1 MSVPDKTMSQSS
13 PLADSVDIS
22 IQGMTCASC
31 VLRVE
36 KALKAVPGVSSATVN
51 LATERAHINW
61 AQVFA
66 GPEDAPLKDAQQK
79 DSHLT
84 DTHLKGAKLKEAQ
97 LKGMQLKEAQ
107 LKLLAAIRK
116 AGYEASVLEQHAAPS
131 SAEADARDL
140 ETRSLLRALWLAL
153 ALTLPVFLVE
163 MGGHLI
169 PGVHHFVHETIGM
182 QRSWIAQSILTTLVL
197 VGPGRVF
204 FTKGLPALWHLAPE
218 MNSLV
223 ALGAGSA
230 WAYSMVATYLPQ
242 VLPDGSRFVYFEAAA
257 VIVSLILLGRMLE
270 ARAKGRTGAAI
281 KHLIG
286 LQPRQARVLIDGQ
299 PTDMDIDAVKPGD
312 LILVRPGEKIATDG
326 VITEGQPYVDE
337 AMITGEPIP
346 VTKRIGDRVTG
357 GTLNTTNSFTFKTT
371 HTGGDTVLARIIRMV
386 EAAQGTKLPIQAL
399 VDRVTAWFVP
409 IIILCSLLTF
419 VVWYWLGPAPSLS
432 HALINAVAVMIIACP
447 CAMGL
452 ATPTSIMVGT
462 GRAAELGVLFRQGDA
477 LQRLRDVQVVAFD
490 KTGTLTLGKPAL
502 TDFVVL
508 EPAYDRA
515 LLLSWAAAMQA
526 HSEHPIAHAI
536 VQAALADHLPS
547 IPAQGF
553 TAISGAGVR
562 ATVSGH
568 AISSGAQAFMQ
579 TEGIDI
585 SAAAH
590 YSEQW
595 GQQGKTP
602 ICLAVDGKLAAL
614 MAVADPLKPSA
625 RGAIE
630 ALQQLGLRTVMI
642 TGDNKYTA
650 RAVAQQLGIDDVY
663 AEVLPEGKVAVLLAL
678 QRSNEPSNTSTE
690 TSNSRKADVSEVTLR
705 VPATAALESKPSHS
719 GATQSSTVLAFVGDG
734 INDAPALATADVGI
748 AIGTGT
754 DVAIESASIVLM
766 SDDLLG
772 VATAIGLSRATLTNI
787 RQNLFW
793 AFAYNAALVPVAAG
807 ALYPSFGILLSP
819 MFAAGAMAFSSVF
832 VVANALRLKRYAT
845 TVGTAL

>member
-1 MSVPDKTMSQSS
+1 MLPTNKNQDA
-13 PLADSVDIS
+13 LDIS

-36 KALKAVPGVSSATVN
+36 KALKAVPGVSAATVN
-51 LATERAHINW
+51 LATERAHIDW
-61 AQVFA
+61 ATELSDPKDVS
-66 GPEDAPLKDAQQK
+66 LKV
-79 DSHLT
+79 
-84 DTHLKGAKLKEAQ
+84 
-97 LKGMQLKEAQ
+97 
-107 LKLLAAIRK
+107 LAAVHK

-131 SAEADARDL
+131 SAQADARAL
-140 ETRSLLRALWLAL
+140 ETSALLRALWVSL
-153 ALTLPVFLVE
+153 ALTLPIFLVE

-169 PGVHHFVHETIGM
+169 PSVHHFVHETIGM

-242 VLPDGSRFVYFEAAA
+242 ALPDGTRFVYFEAAA
-257 VIVSLILLGRMLE
+257 VIVTLILLGRTLE

-286 LQPRQARVLIDGQ
+286 LQPRQARVLINGQ
-299 PTDMDIDAVKPGD
+299 PTDIDIKTVKPGD

-326 VITEGQPYVDE
+326 VITEGQPYIDE
-337 AMITGEPIP
+337 AMISGEPIP

-357 GTLNTTNSFTFKTT
+357 GTLNTTNSFTFKAT

-409 IIILCSLLTF
+409 AIILCSLLTF
-419 VVWYWLGPAPSLS
+419 VIWYWLGPAPSLS

-490 KTGTLTLGKPAL
+490 KTGTLTMGKPVL

-508 EPAYDRA
+508 EPTYDRA
-515 LLLSWAAAMQA
+515 LLLSWTAAMQT

-536 VQAALADHLPS
+536 VQAARADNLP
-547 IPAQGF
+547 IAAAHNF
-553 TAISGAGVR
+553 KAISGAGVR
-562 ATVSGH
+562 ATVNGH
-568 AISSGAQAFMQ
+568 AVSSGTQAFMQ
-579 TEGIDI
+579 TEGVDT
-585 SAAAH
+585 SAAVH

-614 MAVADPLKPSA
+614 MAVADPVKPSA
-625 RGAIE
+625 HGAI
-630 ALQQLGLRTVMI
+630 ATLKQLGLRTVMI
-642 TGDNKYTA
+642 TGDNQFTA
-650 RAVAQQLGIDDVY
+650 LAVAQQLGIDEVH
-663 AEVLPEGKVAVLLAL
+663 AQVLPEGKVAVLQAL
-678 QRSNEPSNTSTE
+678 QRSSALGGRTE
-690 TSNSRKADVSEVTLR
+690 TSHSPTADTLE
-705 VPATAALESKPSHS
+705 A
-719 GATQSSTVLAFVGDG
+719 QSNNTGPTYAKVVLAFVGDG

-754 DVAIESASIVLM
+754 DVAIESASVVLM
-766 SDDLLG
+766 SDDLAG

-807 ALYPSFGILLSP
+807 VLYPSFGILLSP

-832 VVANALRLKRYAT
+832 VVANALRLKRYKT
-845 TVGTAL
+845 TVGSAS

>member
-1 MSVPDKTMSQSS
+1 M
-13 PLADSVDIS
+13 LATNKNSDALDIS

-36 KALKAVPGVSSATVN
+36 KALKAVPGVSAATVN

-61 AQVFA
+61 DTALSDPTDVS
-66 GPEDAPLKDAQQK
+66 LKV
-79 DSHLT
+79 
-84 DTHLKGAKLKEAQ
+84 
-97 LKGMQLKEAQ
+97 
-107 LKLLAAIRK
+107 LAAVHK

-131 SAEADARDL
+131 SAEADARAL
-140 ETRSLLRALWLAL
+140 ETNTLLRALWVSL
-153 ALTLPVFLVE
+153 ALTLPIFLVE

-182 QRSWIAQSILTTLVL
+182 QRNWIAQSILTTLVL
-197 VGPGRVF
+197 IGPGRVF

-230 WAYSMVATYLPQ
+230 WAYSMMATYWPQ
-242 VLPDGSRFVYFEAAA
+242 ALPDGTRFVYFEAAA
-257 VIVSLILLGRMLE
+257 VIVTLILLGRTLE

-286 LQPRQARVLIDGQ
+286 LQPRQARVLLNGQ
-299 PTDMDIDAVKPGD
+299 PTDIDIDRVKPGD

-326 VITEGQPYVDE
+326 VITEGQPYIDE

-357 GTLNTTNSFTFKTT
+357 GTLNTTNSFTFKAT

-409 IIILCSLLTF
+409 VIILCSLLTF
-419 VVWYWLGPAPSLS
+419 VLWYWLGPTPSLS

-477 LQRLRDVQVVAFD
+477 LQRLRDVQIVAFD

-508 EPAYDRA
+508 EPTYDRA

-536 VQAALADHLPS
+536 VQAARADNLPIVS
-547 IPAQGF
+547 AQHF
-553 TAISGAGVR
+553 NAISGAGVR
-562 ATVSGH
+562 ATVNGH
-568 AISSGAQAFMQ
+568 TVSSGAQAFMQ
-579 TEGIDI
+579 TEGVDT
-585 SAAAH
+585 SGAAH

-630 ALQQLGLRTVMI
+630 ALKQLGLRTVMI
-642 TGDNKYTA
+642 TGDNQYTA
-650 RAVAQQLGIDDVY
+650 RAVAKQLGIDEVH
-663 AEVLPEGKVAVLLAL
+663 AEVLPEGKVAVLRAL
-678 QRSNEPSNTSTE
+678 QRSSELGTSTE
-690 TSNSRKADVSEVTLR
+690 TLSSRRA
-705 VPATAALESKPSHS
+705 
-719 GATQSSTVLAFVGDG
+719 VLAFVGDG

-754 DVAIESASIVLM
+754 DVAIESASVVLM
-766 SDDLLG
+766 SDDLAG

-832 VVANALRLKRYAT
+832 VVANALRLKRYRT
-845 TVGTAL
+845 TQGANGSSAS

>member
-1 MSVPDKTMSQSS
+1 MLPTSNDQEA
-13 PLADSVDIS
+13 LDIS

-36 KALKAVPGVSSATVN
+36 KALKAVPGVSAATVN
-51 LATERAHINW
+51 LATERAHIDW
-61 AQVFA
+61 ATELSDPKDVS
-66 GPEDAPLKDAQQK
+66 LKI
-79 DSHLT
+79 
-84 DTHLKGAKLKEAQ
+84 
-97 LKGMQLKEAQ
+97 
-107 LKLLAAIRK
+107 LAAVHK

-131 SAEADARDL
+131 SAQADARAL
-140 ETRSLLRALWLAL
+140 ETSALLRALWVSL
-153 ALTLPVFLVE
+153 ALTLPIFLVE

-197 VGPGRVF
+197 IGPGRVF

-230 WAYSMVATYLPQ
+230 WAYSMVATYLPLA
-242 VLPDGSRFVYFEAAA
+242 LPDGTRFVYFEAAA
-257 VIVSLILLGRMLE
+257 VIVTLILLGRTLE

-286 LQPRQARVLIDGQ
+286 LQPRQARVLINDQ
-299 PTDMDIDAVKPGD
+299 PTDIDIDTVKPGD

-326 VITEGQPYVDE
+326 VITEGQPYIDE
-337 AMITGEPIP
+337 AMISGEPIP

-357 GTLNTTNSFTFKTT
+357 GTLNTTNSFTFKAT

-409 IIILCSLLTF
+409 AIILCSLVTF
-419 VVWYWLGPAPSLS
+419 VLWYWLGPAPSLS

-477 LQRLRDVQVVAFD
+477 LQRLREVQVVAFD
-490 KTGTLTLGKPAL
+490 KTGTLTLGKPVL

-508 EPAYDRA
+508 EPTYDRA
-515 LLLSWAAAMQA
+515 LLLSWAAAMQS

-536 VQAALADHLPS
+536 VQAARADNLP
-547 IPAQGF
+547 IAAAHNF
-553 TAISGAGVR
+553 KAISGAGVR
-562 ATVSGH
+562 ATVNGH
-568 AISSGAQAFMQ
+568 AVSSGAQAFMQ
-579 TEGIDI
+579 TEGVDT
-585 SAAAH
+585 SAAVH

-614 MAVADPLKPSA
+614 MAVADPVKPSA
-625 RGAIE
+625 HGAI
-630 ALQQLGLRTVMI
+630 ATLKQLGLRTVMI
-642 TGDNKYTA
+642 TGDNQYTA
-650 RAVAQQLGIDDVY
+650 LAVAQQLGIDEVH
-663 AEVLPEGKVAVLLAL
+663 AQVLPEGKVAVLQAL
-678 QRSNEPSNTSTE
+678 QRSSALGGSTE
-690 TSNSRKADVSEVTLR
+690 TSHSPTADTLE
-705 VPATAALESKPSHS
+705 A
-719 GATQSSTVLAFVGDG
+719 QSNNMGPTYAKVVLAFVGDG

-754 DVAIESASIVLM
+754 DVAIESASVVLM
-766 SDDLLG
+766 SDDLAG

-832 VVANALRLKRYAT
+832 VVANALRLKRYKT
-845 TVGTAL
+845 TVGSAS

>member
-1 MSVPDKTMSQSS
+1 MTVAMPPHTNQNAEALD
-13 PLADSVDIS
+13 LS

-36 KALKAVPGVSSATVN
+36 KALKSVPGVSSATVN
-51 LATERAHINW
+51 LATERAHIDWSPVASRGADAKLTDSNLKN
-61 AQVFA
+61 AQ
-66 GPEDAPLKDAQQK
+66 LKDAYSTNTQQ
-79 DSHLT
+79 DS
-84 DTHLKGAKLKEAQ
+84 AP
-97 LKGMQLKEAQ
+97 
-107 LKLLAAIRK
+107 LKLLAAVRK

-140 ETRSLLRALWLAL
+140 ETRSLMQALWLAF

-182 QRSWIAQSILTTLVL
+182 QRSWVAQSILTTLVL
-197 VGPGRVF
+197 IGPGRVF
-204 FTKGLPALWHLAPE
+204 FTKGLPALWRLAPE

-242 VLPDGSRFVYFEAAA
+242 VLPAGTRFVYFEAAA
-257 VIVSLILLGRMLE
+257 VIVTLILLGRTLE

-299 PTDMDIDAVKPGD
+299 PTDMDIDAVRPGD

-326 VITEGQPYVDE
+326 VITEGQPYIDE

-346 VTKRIGDRVTG
+346 VTKRVGDRVTG

-409 IIILCSLLTF
+409 IIILCSLSTF
-419 VVWYWLGPAPSLS
+419 VVWFWLGPAPSLT

-536 VQAALADHLPS
+536 VQAALADHLPTLS
-547 IPAQGF
+547 AQGF

-568 AISSGAQAFMQ
+568 AVSSGAQAFMQ

-630 ALQQLGLRTVMI
+630 ALKQLGLRTVMI
-642 TGDNKYTA
+642 TGDNKHTA
-650 RAVAQQLGIDDVY
+650 HAVAQQLGIDEVH
-663 AEVLPEGKVAVLLAL
+663 AEVLPEGKVAVLQALRRASASTGVSTFDLAGAVEPK
-678 QRSNEPSNTSTE
+678 SADTAATPSN
-690 TSNSRKADVSEVTLR
+690 A
-705 VPATAALESKPSHS
+705 
-719 GATQSSTVLAFVGDG
+719 VLAFVGDG

-754 DVAIESASIVLM
+754 DVAIESASVVLM

-807 ALYPSFGILLSP
+807 ALYPNFGILLSP

-832 VVANALRLKRYAT
+832 VVANALRLKGYKT
-845 TVGTAL
+845 TVGSAS

>member
-1 MSVPDKTMSQSS
+1 MLPTNKNQDA
-13 PLADSVDIS
+13 LDIS

-36 KALKAVPGVSSATVN
+36 KALKAVSGVSAATVN
-51 LATERAHINW
+51 LATERAHIDW
-61 AQVFA
+61 ATELSDPKDVS
-66 GPEDAPLKDAQQK
+66 LKV
-79 DSHLT
+79 
-84 DTHLKGAKLKEAQ
+84 
-97 LKGMQLKEAQ
+97 
-107 LKLLAAIRK
+107 LAAVHK

-131 SAEADARDL
+131 SAEADARAL
-140 ETRSLLRALWLAL
+140 ETNALLRALWVSL
-153 ALTLPVFLVE
+153 ALTLPIFLVE

-169 PGVHHFVHETIGM
+169 PSVHHFVHETIGM

-242 VLPDGSRFVYFEAAA
+242 ALPDGTRFVYFEAAA
-257 VIVSLILLGRMLE
+257 VIVTLILLGRTLE

-286 LQPRQARVLIDGQ
+286 LQPRQARVLINGQ
-299 PTDMDIDAVKPGD
+299 PTDIDIKTVKPGD

-326 VITEGQPYVDE
+326 VITEGQPYIDE
-337 AMITGEPIP
+337 AMISGEPIP
-346 VTKRIGDRVTG
+346 VTKHIGDRVTG
-357 GTLNTTNSFTFKTT
+357 GTLNTTNSFTFKAT

-409 IIILCSLLTF
+409 AIILCSLLTF
-419 VVWYWLGPAPSLS
+419 VIWYWLGPAPSLS

-490 KTGTLTLGKPAL
+490 KTGTLTMGKPVL

-508 EPAYDRA
+508 EPTYDRA
-515 LLLSWAAAMQA
+515 LLLSWAAAMQT

-536 VQAALADHLPS
+536 VQAARADNLP
-547 IPAQGF
+547 IAAAHNF
-553 TAISGAGVR
+553 KAISGAGVR
-562 ATVSGH
+562 ATVNGH
-568 AISSGAQAFMQ
+568 AVSSGAQAFMQ
-579 TEGIDI
+579 TEGVDT
-585 SAAAH
+585 SAAVH

-595 GQQGKTP
+595 GEQGKTP

-614 MAVADPLKPSA
+614 MAVADPVKPSA
-625 RGAIE
+625 HGAI
-630 ALQQLGLRTVMI
+630 ATLKQLGLRTVMI
-642 TGDNKYTA
+642 TGDNQYTA
-650 RAVAQQLGIDDVY
+650 LAVAQQLGIDEVH
-663 AEVLPEGKVAVLLAL
+663 AQVLPEGKVAVLQAL
-678 QRSNEPSNTSTE
+678 QRSSALGGSTE
-690 TSNSRKADVSEVTLR
+690 TSHSPTADTLEAKSNNTGPTY
-705 VPATAALESKPSHS
+705 VKI
-719 GATQSSTVLAFVGDG
+719 VLAFVGDG
-734 INDAPALATADVGI
+734 INDAPALTTADVGI

-754 DVAIESASIVLM
+754 DVAIESASVVLM
-766 SDDLLG
+766 SDDLAG

-845 TVGTAL
+845 TVGNTS

>member
-1 MSVPDKTMSQSS
+1 MPQTTPSALSLD
-13 PLADSVDIS
+13 LS

-36 KALKAVPGVSSATVN
+36 KALSAIPGVSRATVN
-51 LATERAHINW
+51 LATERAHVNW
-61 AQVFA
+61 
-66 GPEDAPLKDAQQK
+66 
-79 DSHLT
+79 DSNAT
-84 DTHLKGAKLKEAQ
+84 DGKTEA
-97 LKGMQLKEAQ
+97 A
-107 LKLLAAIRK
+107 LAAVHK
-116 AGYEASVLEQHAAPS
+116 AGYDATVIEQQRAPS
-131 SAEADARDL
+131 NAESDARDL
-140 ETRSLLRALWLAL
+140 ETKHLLQALWLSV

-163 MGGHLI
+163 MGAHLI
-169 PGVHHFVHETIGM
+169 PGVHQFVHNTIGM
-182 QRSWIAQSILTTLVL
+182 QNSWLAQSVLTTLVL
-197 VGPGRVF
+197 LGPGRVF

-230 WAYSMVATYLPQ
+230 WAYSMVATYMPHTLPE
-242 VLPDGSRFVYFEAAA
+242 GTRFVYFEAAA
-257 VIVSLILLGRMLE
+257 VIVTLILLGRSLE

-286 LQPRQARVLIDGQ
+286 LQPRQARVLINGL
-299 PTDMDIDAVKPGD
+299 PTDIAIDAVKPGD

-326 VITEGQPYVDE
+326 VITEGQPYIDE

-346 VTKRIGDRVTG
+346 VTKMLGDRVTG
-357 GTLNTTNSFTFKTT
+357 GTLNTTNSFTFRAT

-409 IIILCSLLTF
+409 AIILCSLSTF
-419 VVWYWLGPAPSLS
+419 LIWYWLGPTPSLS

-508 EPAYDRA
+508 DQTYDRA
-515 LLLSWAAAMQA
+515 TLLSWTAAMQA

-536 VQAALADHLPS
+536 VQAALAEQAPV
-547 IPAQGF
+547 AVAKNF
-553 TAISGAGVR
+553 NAVSGAGVR
-562 ATVSGH
+562 ATVDNH
-568 AISSGAQAFMQ
+568 ILSSGAEAFMQ
-579 TEGIDI
+579 SEGVDT
-585 SAAAH
+585 SAAH
-590 YSEQW
+590 RQSETW

-602 ICLAVDGKLAAL
+602 LCLAVDGYLVAL
-614 MAVADPLKPSA
+614 MAVADPIKPSA
-625 RGAIE
+625 LS
-630 ALQQLGLRTVMI
+630 ALLALKKLGLHTVMV
-642 TGDNKYTA
+642 TGDNRHTA
-650 RAVAQQLGIDDVY
+650 QTVARQLGIDEVH
-663 AEVLPEGKVAVLLAL
+663 AEVRPEGKVAVLQA
-678 QRSNEPSNTSTE
+678 R
-690 TSNSRKADVSEVTLR
+690 RD
-705 VPATAALESKPSHS
+705 S
-719 GATQSSTVLAFVGDG
+719 GAVVAFVGDG

-754 DVAIESASIVLM
+754 DVAIESASVVLM
-766 SDDLLG
+766 SDDLSG

-807 ALYPSFGILLSP
+807 VLYPKFGILLSP

-832 VVANALRLKRYAT
+832 VVVNALRLKRFQH
-845 TVGTAL
+845 

>member
-1 MSVPDKTMSQSS
+1 MLPTNKNQDA
-13 PLADSVDIS
+13 LDIS

-36 KALKAVPGVSSATVN
+36 KALKAVPGVSEATVN

-61 AQVFA
+61 N
-66 GPEDAPLKDAQQK
+66 PELSDTTDGSLKV
-79 DSHLT
+79 
-84 DTHLKGAKLKEAQ
+84 
-97 LKGMQLKEAQ
+97 
-107 LKLLAAIRK
+107 LAAVHK

-131 SAEADARDL
+131 SAEADARDI
-140 ETRSLLRALWLAL
+140 ETKSLLRALWVSL
-153 ALTLPVFLVE
+153 ALTLPIFLVE

-169 PGVHHFVHETIGM
+169 PCVHHFVHETIGM

-197 VGPGRVF
+197 IGPGRVF

-230 WAYSMVATYLPQ
+230 WAYSMVATYLPLA
-242 VLPDGSRFVYFEAAA
+242 LPDGTRFVYFEAAA
-257 VIVSLILLGRMLE
+257 VIVTLILLGRTLE

-286 LQPRQARVLIDGQ
+286 LQPHQARVLINDQ
-299 PTDMDIDAVKPGD
+299 PTDIDIDTVKPGD

-326 VITEGQPYVDE
+326 VITEGQPYIDE
-337 AMITGEPIP
+337 AMISGEPIP

-357 GTLNTTNSFTFKTT
+357 GTLNTTNSFTFKATY
-371 HTGGDTVLARIIRMV
+371 TGGDTVLARIIRMV

-409 IIILCSLLTF
+409 AIILCSLVTF
-419 VVWYWLGPAPSLS
+419 VLWYWLGPAPSLS
-432 HALINAVAVMIIACP
+432 HAMINAVAVMIIACP

-477 LQRLRDVQVVAFD
+477 LQRLREVQVVAFD
-490 KTGTLTLGKPAL
+490 KTGTLTLGKPVL

-508 EPAYDRA
+508 EPTYDRA
-515 LLLSWAAAMQA
+515 LLLSWAAAMQS

-536 VQAALADHLPS
+536 VQAARADNLP
-547 IPAQGF
+547 IAAAHNF
-553 TAISGAGVR
+553 KAISGAGVR
-562 ATVSGH
+562 ATVNGH
-568 AISSGAQAFMQ
+568 AVSSGAQAFMQ
-579 TEGIDI
+579 TEGVDT
-585 SAAAH
+585 SAAVH

-614 MAVADPLKPSA
+614 MAVADPVKPSA
-625 RGAIE
+625 HGAI
-630 ALQQLGLRTVMI
+630 ATLKQLGLRTVMI
-642 TGDNKYTA
+642 TGDNQYTA
-650 RAVAQQLGIDDVY
+650 LAVAQQLGIDEVH
-663 AEVLPEGKVAVLLAL
+663 AQVLPEGKVAVLQAL
-678 QRSNEPSNTSTE
+678 QRSSALGGSTE
-690 TSNSRKADVSEVTLR
+690 TSHSPTADTLEVKSNNTR
-705 VPATAALESKPSHS
+705 PTYAKV
-719 GATQSSTVLAFVGDG
+719 VLAFVGDG

-754 DVAIESASIVLM
+754 DVAIESASVVLM
-766 SDDLLG
+766 SDDLAG

-832 VVANALRLKRYAT
+832 VVANALRLKRYKT
-845 TVGTAL
+845 TVGSAS

>member
-1 MSVPDKTMSQSS
+1 MLPTNKNQDA
-13 PLADSVDIS
+13 LDIS

-36 KALKAVPGVSSATVN
+36 KALKAVPGVSAATVN
-51 LATERAHINW
+51 LATERAHIDW
-61 AQVFA
+61 ATELSDPKDVS
-66 GPEDAPLKDAQQK
+66 LKV
-79 DSHLT
+79 
-84 DTHLKGAKLKEAQ
+84 
-97 LKGMQLKEAQ
+97 
-107 LKLLAAIRK
+107 LAAVHK

-131 SAEADARDL
+131 SAEADARAL
-140 ETRSLLRALWLAL
+140 ETNALLRALWVSL
-153 ALTLPVFLVE
+153 ALTLPIFLVE

-169 PGVHHFVHETIGM
+169 PSVHHFVHETIGM

-242 VLPDGSRFVYFEAAA
+242 ALPDGTRFVYFEAAA
-257 VIVSLILLGRMLE
+257 VIVTLILLGRTLE

-286 LQPRQARVLIDGQ
+286 LQPRQARVLINGQ
-299 PTDMDIDAVKPGD
+299 PTDIDIKTVKPGD

-326 VITEGQPYVDE
+326 VITEGQPYIDE
-337 AMITGEPIP
+337 AMISGEPIP
-346 VTKRIGDRVTG
+346 VTKRIGDRVIG
-357 GTLNTTNSFTFKTT
+357 GTLNTTNSFTFKAT

-409 IIILCSLLTF
+409 AIILCSLLTF
-419 VVWYWLGPAPSLS
+419 VIWYWLGPAPSLS

-490 KTGTLTLGKPAL
+490 KTGTLTMGKPVL

-508 EPAYDRA
+508 EPTYDRA
-515 LLLSWAAAMQA
+515 LLLSWAAAMQT

-536 VQAALADHLPS
+536 VQAARADNLP
-547 IPAQGF
+547 IAAAHNF
-553 TAISGAGVR
+553 KAISGAGVR
-562 ATVSGH
+562 ATVNGH
-568 AISSGAQAFMQ
+568 AVSSGAQAFMQ
-579 TEGIDI
+579 TEGVDT
-585 SAAAH
+585 SAAVH

-614 MAVADPLKPSA
+614 MAVADPVKPSA
-625 RGAIE
+625 HGAI
-630 ALQQLGLRTVMI
+630 ATLKQLGLRTVMI
-642 TGDNKYTA
+642 TGDNQFTA
-650 RAVAQQLGIDDVY
+650 LAVAQQLGIDEVH
-663 AEVLPEGKVAVLLAL
+663 AQVLPEGKVAVLQAL
-678 QRSNEPSNTSTE
+678 QRSSALGGRTE
-690 TSNSRKADVSEVTLR
+690 TSHSPTADTLE
-705 VPATAALESKPSHS
+705 A
-719 GATQSSTVLAFVGDG
+719 QSNNTGPTYAKVVLAFVGDG

-754 DVAIESASIVLM
+754 DVAIESASVVLM
-766 SDDLLG
+766 SDDLAG
-772 VATAIGLSRATLTNI
+772 VSTAIGLSRATLTNI

-807 ALYPSFGILLSP
+807 VLYPSFGILLSP

-832 VVANALRLKRYAT
+832 VVANALRLKRYKT
-845 TVGTAL
+845 TVGSAS

>member
-1 MSVPDKTMSQSS
+1 MLQTNKNQDA
-13 PLADSVDIS
+13 LDIS

-36 KALKAVPGVSSATVN
+36 KALKAVPGVSAATVN
-51 LATERAHINW
+51 LATERAHIDW
-61 AQVFA
+61 ATELSDPKDVS
-66 GPEDAPLKDAQQK
+66 LKI
-79 DSHLT
+79 
-84 DTHLKGAKLKEAQ
+84 
-97 LKGMQLKEAQ
+97 
-107 LKLLAAIRK
+107 LAAVHK

-131 SAEADARDL
+131 SAQADARAL
-140 ETRSLLRALWLAL
+140 ETSALLRALWVSL
-153 ALTLPVFLVE
+153 ALTLPIFLVE

-169 PGVHHFVHETIGM
+169 PSVHHFVHETIGM

-242 VLPDGSRFVYFEAAA
+242 ALPDGTRFVYFEAAA
-257 VIVSLILLGRMLE
+257 VIVTLILLGRTLE

-286 LQPRQARVLIDGQ
+286 LQPRQACVLINGQ
-299 PTDMDIDAVKPGD
+299 PTDIDIKMVKPGD

-326 VITEGQPYVDE
+326 VITEGQPYIDE
-337 AMITGEPIP
+337 AMISGEPIP
-346 VTKRIGDRVTG
+346 VTKHIGDRVTG
-357 GTLNTTNSFTFKTT
+357 GTLNTTNSFTFKAT

-409 IIILCSLLTF
+409 AIILCSLLTF
-419 VVWYWLGPAPSLS
+419 VIWYWLGPAPSLS

-490 KTGTLTLGKPAL
+490 KTGTLTMGKPVL
-502 TDFVVL
+502 IDFVVL
-508 EPAYDRA
+508 EPTYDRA
-515 LLLSWAAAMQA
+515 LLLSWAAAMQT

-536 VQAALADHLPS
+536 VQAARADNLP
-547 IPAQGF
+547 IAAAHNF
-553 TAISGAGVR
+553 KAISGAGVR
-562 ATVSGH
+562 ATVNGH
-568 AISSGAQAFMQ
+568 AVSSGAQAFMQ
-579 TEGIDI
+579 TEGVDT
-585 SAAAH
+585 SAAVH

-625 RGAIE
+625 HGAI
-630 ALQQLGLRTVMI
+630 ATLKQLGLRTVMI
-642 TGDNKYTA
+642 TGDNQFTA
-650 RAVAQQLGIDDVY
+650 LAVAQQLGIDEVH
-663 AEVLPEGKVAVLLAL
+663 AQVLPEGKVAVLQAL
-678 QRSNEPSNTSTE
+678 QRSSALGGSTE
-690 TSNSRKADVSEVTLR
+690 TAHSPTTDTLEAQSNNTGPTYAKV
-705 VPATAALESKPSHS
+705 
-719 GATQSSTVLAFVGDG
+719 VLAFVGDG

-754 DVAIESASIVLM
+754 DVAIESASVVLM
-766 SDDLLG
+766 SDDLAG

-807 ALYPSFGILLSP
+807 VLYPSFGILLSP

-832 VVANALRLKRYAT
+832 VVANALRLKRYKT
-845 TVGTAL
+845 TVGSAS

>member
-1 MSVPDKTMSQSS
+1 MLPTNKNQDA
-13 PLADSVDIS
+13 LDIS

-36 KALKAVPGVSSATVN
+36 KALKAVPGVSAATVN
-51 LATERAHINW
+51 LATERAHIDW
-61 AQVFA
+61 ATELSDPKDVS
-66 GPEDAPLKDAQQK
+66 LKV
-79 DSHLT
+79 
-84 DTHLKGAKLKEAQ
+84 
-97 LKGMQLKEAQ
+97 
-107 LKLLAAIRK
+107 LAAVHK

-131 SAEADARDL
+131 SAEADARAL
-140 ETRSLLRALWLAL
+140 ETNALLRALWVSL
-153 ALTLPVFLVE
+153 ALTLPIFLVE

-169 PGVHHFVHETIGM
+169 PSVHHFVHETIGM

-242 VLPDGSRFVYFEAAA
+242 ALPDGTRFVYFEAAA
-257 VIVSLILLGRMLE
+257 VIVTLILLGRTLE

-286 LQPRQARVLIDGQ
+286 LQPRQARVLINGQ
-299 PTDMDIDAVKPGD
+299 PTDIDIKMVKPGD

-326 VITEGQPYVDE
+326 VITEGQPYIDE
-337 AMITGEPIP
+337 AMISGEPIP
-346 VTKRIGDRVTG
+346 VTKHIGDRVTG
-357 GTLNTTNSFTFKTT
+357 GTLNTTNSFTFKAT

-409 IIILCSLLTF
+409 AIILCSLLTF
-419 VVWYWLGPAPSLS
+419 VIWYWLGPAPSLS

-490 KTGTLTLGKPAL
+490 KTGTLTMGKPVL

-508 EPAYDRA
+508 EPTYDRA
-515 LLLSWAAAMQA
+515 LLLSWAAAMQT

-536 VQAALADHLPS
+536 VRAARADNLP
-547 IPAQGF
+547 IAAAHNF
-553 TAISGAGVR
+553 KAISGAGVR
-562 ATVSGH
+562 ATVNGH
-568 AISSGAQAFMQ
+568 AVSSGAQAFMQ
-579 TEGIDI
+579 TEGVDT
-585 SAAAH
+585 SAAVH

-614 MAVADPLKPSA
+614 MAVADPVKPSA
-625 RGAIE
+625 HGAV
-630 ALQQLGLRTVMI
+630 ATLKQLGLRTVMI
-642 TGDNKYTA
+642 TGDNQYTA
-650 RAVAQQLGIDDVY
+650 LAVAQQLGIDEVH
-663 AEVLPEGKVAVLLAL
+663 AQVLPEGKVAVLQAL
-678 QRSNEPSNTSTE
+678 QRSSALGGRTE
-690 TSNSRKADVSEVTLR
+690 TSHSPTADTLE
-705 VPATAALESKPSHS
+705 A
-719 GATQSSTVLAFVGDG
+719 QSNNTGPTYAKVVLAFVGDG

-754 DVAIESASIVLM
+754 DVAIESASVVLM
-766 SDDLLG
+766 SDDLAG

-807 ALYPSFGILLSP
+807 VLYPSFGILLSP

-832 VVANALRLKRYAT
+832 VVANALRLKRYKT
-845 TVGTAL
+845 TVGSAS

>member
-1 MSVPDKTMSQSS
+1 MLPTNKNQDA
-13 PLADSVDIS
+13 LDIS

-36 KALKAVPGVSSATVN
+36 KALKAVPGVSAATVN
-51 LATERAHINW
+51 LATERAHIDW
-61 AQVFA
+61 ATELSDPKDVS
-66 GPEDAPLKDAQQK
+66 LKV
-79 DSHLT
+79 
-84 DTHLKGAKLKEAQ
+84 
-97 LKGMQLKEAQ
+97 
-107 LKLLAAIRK
+107 LAALHK

-131 SAEADARDL
+131 SAEADARAL
-140 ETRSLLRALWLAL
+140 ETNALLRALWVSL
-153 ALTLPVFLVE
+153 ALTLPIFLVE

-169 PGVHHFVHETIGM
+169 PSVHHFVHETIGM

-242 VLPDGSRFVYFEAAA
+242 ALPDGTRFVYFEAAA
-257 VIVSLILLGRMLE
+257 VIVTLILLGRTLE

-286 LQPRQARVLIDGQ
+286 LQPRQARVLINGQ
-299 PTDMDIDAVKPGD
+299 PTDIDIKTVKPGD

-326 VITEGQPYVDE
+326 VITEGQPYIDE
-337 AMITGEPIP
+337 AMISGEPIP

-357 GTLNTTNSFTFKTT
+357 GTLNTTNSFTFKAT

-409 IIILCSLLTF
+409 AIILCSLLTF
-419 VVWYWLGPAPSLS
+419 VIWYWLGPAPSLS

-490 KTGTLTLGKPAL
+490 KTGTLTMGKPVL

-508 EPAYDRA
+508 EPTYDRA
-515 LLLSWAAAMQA
+515 LLLSWAAAMQT

-536 VQAALADHLPS
+536 VRAARADNLP
-547 IPAQGF
+547 IAAAHNF
-553 TAISGAGVR
+553 KAISGAGVR
-562 ATVSGH
+562 ATVNGH
-568 AISSGAQAFMQ
+568 AVSSGAQAFMQ
-579 TEGIDI
+579 TEGVDT
-585 SAAAH
+585 SAAVH

-614 MAVADPLKPSA
+614 MAVADPVKPSA
-625 RGAIE
+625 HGAI
-630 ALQQLGLRTVMI
+630 ATLKQLGLRTVMI
-642 TGDNKYTA
+642 TGDNQFTA
-650 RAVAQQLGIDDVY
+650 LAVAQQLGIDEVH
-663 AEVLPEGKVAVLLAL
+663 AQVLPEGKVAVLQAL
-678 QRSNEPSNTSTE
+678 QRSSALGGRTE
-690 TSNSRKADVSEVTLR
+690 TSHSPTADTLE
-705 VPATAALESKPSHS
+705 A
-719 GATQSSTVLAFVGDG
+719 QSNNTGPTYAKVVLAFVGDG

-754 DVAIESASIVLM
+754 DVAIESASVVLM
-766 SDDLLG
+766 SDDLAG
-772 VATAIGLSRATLTNI
+772 VSTAIGLSRATLTNI

-807 ALYPSFGILLSP
+807 VLYPSFGILLSP

-832 VVANALRLKRYAT
+832 VVANALRLKRYKT
-845 TVGTAL
+845 TVGSAS

>member
-1 MSVPDKTMSQSS
+1 MTATMLQTNKNQDA
-13 PLADSVDIS
+13 LDIS

-36 KALKAVPGVSSATVN
+36 KALKAVPGVSAATVN
-51 LATERAHINW
+51 LATERAHIDW
-61 AQVFA
+61 ATELSDPKDVS
-66 GPEDAPLKDAQQK
+66 LKI
-79 DSHLT
+79 
-84 DTHLKGAKLKEAQ
+84 
-97 LKGMQLKEAQ
+97 
-107 LKLLAAIRK
+107 LAAVHK

-131 SAEADARDL
+131 SAQADARAL
-140 ETRSLLRALWLAL
+140 ETSALLRALWVSL
-153 ALTLPVFLVE
+153 ALTLPIFLVE

-169 PGVHHFVHETIGM
+169 PSVHHFVHETIGM

-242 VLPDGSRFVYFEAAA
+242 ALPDGTRFVYFEAAA
-257 VIVSLILLGRMLE
+257 VIVTLILLGRTLE

-286 LQPRQARVLIDGQ
+286 LQPRQARVLINGQ
-299 PTDMDIDAVKPGD
+299 STDIDIKMVKPGD

-326 VITEGQPYVDE
+326 VITEGQPYIDE
-337 AMITGEPIP
+337 AMISGEPIP

-357 GTLNTTNSFTFKTT
+357 GTLNTTNSFTFKAT

-409 IIILCSLLTF
+409 AIILCSLLTF
-419 VVWYWLGPAPSLS
+419 VIWYWLGPAPSLS

-490 KTGTLTLGKPAL
+490 KTGTLTMGKPVL

-508 EPAYDRA
+508 EPTYDRA
-515 LLLSWAAAMQA
+515 LLLSWTAAMQT

-536 VQAALADHLPS
+536 VQAARADNLP
-547 IPAQGF
+547 IAAAHNF
-553 TAISGAGVR
+553 KAISGAGVR
-562 ATVSGH
+562 ATVNGH
-568 AISSGAQAFMQ
+568 AVSSGTQAFMQ
-579 TEGIDI
+579 TEGVDT
-585 SAAAH
+585 SAAVH

-625 RGAIE
+625 HGAI
-630 ALQQLGLRTVMI
+630 ATLKQLGLRTVMI
-642 TGDNKYTA
+642 TGDNQFTA
-650 RAVAQQLGIDDVY
+650 LAVAQQLGIDEVH
-663 AEVLPEGKVAVLLAL
+663 AQVLPEGKVAVLQAL
-678 QRSNEPSNTSTE
+678 QRSSALGGSTE
-690 TSNSRKADVSEVTLR
+690 TSHSPTADTLE
-705 VPATAALESKPSHS
+705 A
-719 GATQSSTVLAFVGDG
+719 QSNNMGPTYAKVVLAFVGDG
-734 INDAPALATADVGI
+734 TNDAPALATADVGI

-754 DVAIESASIVLM
+754 DVAIESASVVLM
-766 SDDLLG
+766 SDDLAG

-832 VVANALRLKRYAT
+832 VVANALRLKRYKT
-845 TVGTAL
+845 TVGSAS

>member
-1 MSVPDKTMSQSS
+1 MLPTSNDQEA
-13 PLADSVDIS
+13 LDIS

-36 KALKAVPGVSSATVN
+36 KALKAVPGVSEATVN
-51 LATERAHINW
+51 LATERAHIDWN
-61 AQVFA
+61 
-66 GPEDAPLKDAQQK
+66 PEFSGTTDGSLKV
-79 DSHLT
+79 
-84 DTHLKGAKLKEAQ
+84 
-97 LKGMQLKEAQ
+97 
-107 LKLLAAIRK
+107 LAAVHK

-131 SAEADARDL
+131 SAEADARDI
-140 ETRSLLRALWLAL
+140 ETKSLLRALWVSL
-153 ALTLPVFLVE
+153 ALTLPIFLVE

-197 VGPGRVF
+197 IGPGRVF

-230 WAYSMVATYLPQ
+230 WAYSMVATYLPLA
-242 VLPDGSRFVYFEAAA
+242 LPDGTRFVYFEAAA
-257 VIVSLILLGRMLE
+257 VIVTLILLGRTLE

-286 LQPRQARVLIDGQ
+286 LQPRQARVLINDQ
-299 PTDMDIDAVKPGD
+299 PTDIDIDTVKPGD

-326 VITEGQPYVDE
+326 VITEGQPYIDE
-337 AMITGEPIP
+337 AMISGEPIP

-357 GTLNTTNSFTFKTT
+357 GTLNTTNSFTFKAT

-409 IIILCSLLTF
+409 AIILCSLVTF
-419 VVWYWLGPAPSLS
+419 VLWYWLGPAPSLS

-477 LQRLRDVQVVAFD
+477 LQRLREVQVVAFD
-490 KTGTLTLGKPAL
+490 KTGTLTLGKPVL

-508 EPAYDRA
+508 EPTYDRA
-515 LLLSWAAAMQA
+515 LLLSWAAAMQS

-536 VQAALADHLPS
+536 VQAARADNLP
-547 IPAQGF
+547 IAAAHNF
-553 TAISGAGVR
+553 KAISGAGVR
-562 ATVSGH
+562 ATVNGH
-568 AISSGAQAFMQ
+568 AVSSGAQAFMQ
-579 TEGIDI
+579 TEGVDT
-585 SAAAH
+585 SAAVH

-614 MAVADPLKPSA
+614 MAVADPVKPSA
-625 RGAIE
+625 HGAI
-630 ALQQLGLRTVMI
+630 ATLKQLGLRTAMI
-642 TGDNKYTA
+642 TGDNQYTA
-650 RAVAQQLGIDDVY
+650 LAVAQQLGIDEVH
-663 AEVLPEGKVAVLLAL
+663 AQVLPEGKVAVLQAL
-678 QRSNEPSNTSTE
+678 QRSSALGGSPE
-690 TSNSRKADVSEVTLR
+690 TSHSPTADTLE
-705 VPATAALESKPSHS
+705 A
-719 GATQSSTVLAFVGDG
+719 QSNNMGPTYAKVVLAFVGDG

-754 DVAIESASIVLM
+754 DVAIESASVVLM
-766 SDDLLG
+766 SDDLAG

-832 VVANALRLKRYAT
+832 VVANALRLKRYKT
-845 TVGTAL
+845 TVGSAS

>member
-1 MSVPDKTMSQSS
+1 MPQTTPSALSLD
-13 PLADSVDIS
+13 LS

-36 KALKAVPGVSSATVN
+36 KALSAIPGVSRATVN
-51 LATERAHINW
+51 LATERAHVNW
-61 AQVFA
+61 
-66 GPEDAPLKDAQQK
+66 
-79 DSHLT
+79 DSNAADGKT
-84 DTHLKGAKLKEAQ
+84 EA
-97 LKGMQLKEAQ
+97 A
-107 LKLLAAIRK
+107 LAAVHK
-116 AGYEASVLEQHAAPS
+116 AGYDATVIEQQRAPS
-131 SAEADARDL
+131 NAESDARDL
-140 ETRSLLRALWLAL
+140 ETKHLLQALWLSV

-163 MGGHLI
+163 MGAHLI
-169 PGVHHFVHETIGM
+169 PGVHQFVHNTIGM
-182 QRSWIAQSILTTLVL
+182 QNSWLAQSVLTTLVL
-197 VGPGRVF
+197 LGPGRVF

-230 WAYSMVATYLPQ
+230 WAYSMVATYMPHTLPE
-242 VLPDGSRFVYFEAAA
+242 GTRFVYFEAAA
-257 VIVSLILLGRMLE
+257 VIVTLILLGRSLE

-286 LQPRQARVLIDGQ
+286 LQPRQARVLINGL
-299 PTDMDIDAVKPGD
+299 PTDIAIDAVKPGD

-326 VITEGQPYVDE
+326 VITEGQPYIDE

-346 VTKRIGDRVTG
+346 VTKMLGDRVTG
-357 GTLNTTNSFTFKTT
+357 GTLNTTNSFTFRAT

-409 IIILCSLLTF
+409 AIILCSLSTF
-419 VVWYWLGPAPSLS
+419 LIWYWLGPTPSLS

-508 EPAYDRA
+508 DQTYDRA
-515 LLLSWAAAMQA
+515 TLLSWTAAMQA

-536 VQAALADHLPS
+536 VQAALAEQAPVAVAKNFS
-547 IPAQGF
+547 AV
-553 TAISGAGVR
+553 SGAGVR
-562 ATVSGH
+562 ATVDNH
-568 AISSGAQAFMQ
+568 ILSSGAEAFMQ
-579 TEGIDI
+579 SEGVDT
-585 SAAAH
+585 SAAH
-590 YSEQW
+590 RQSETW

-602 ICLAVDGKLAAL
+602 LCLAVDGYLVAL
-614 MAVADPLKPSA
+614 MAVADPIKPSA
-625 RGAIE
+625 LS
-630 ALQQLGLRTVMI
+630 ALLALKKLGLHTVMV
-642 TGDNKYTA
+642 TGDNRHTA
-650 RAVAQQLGIDDVY
+650 QTVARQLGIDEVH
-663 AEVLPEGKVAVLLAL
+663 AEVRPEGKVAVLQA
-678 QRSNEPSNTSTE
+678 R
-690 TSNSRKADVSEVTLR
+690 RD
-705 VPATAALESKPSHS
+705 S
-719 GATQSSTVLAFVGDG
+719 GAVVAFVGDG

-754 DVAIESASIVLM
+754 DVAIESASVVLM
-766 SDDLLG
+766 SDDLSG

-807 ALYPSFGILLSP
+807 VLYPKFGILLSP

-832 VVANALRLKRYAT
+832 VVVNALRLKRFQH
-845 TVGTAL
+845 

>member
-1 MSVPDKTMSQSS
+1 
-13 PLADSVDIS
+13 
-22 IQGMTCASC
+22 MTCASC

-36 KALKAVPGVSSATVN
+36 KALSAIPGVSRATVN
-51 LATERAHINW
+51 LATERAHVNW
-61 AQVFA
+61 
-66 GPEDAPLKDAQQK
+66 
-79 DSHLT
+79 DSNAT
-84 DTHLKGAKLKEAQ
+84 DGKTEA
-97 LKGMQLKEAQ
+97 A
-107 LKLLAAIRK
+107 LAAVHK
-116 AGYEASVLEQHAAPS
+116 AGYDATVIEQQRAPS
-131 SAEADARDL
+131 NAESDARDL
-140 ETRSLLRALWLAL
+140 ETKHLLQALWLSV

-163 MGGHLI
+163 MGAHLI
-169 PGVHHFVHETIGM
+169 PGVHQFVHNTIDM
-182 QRSWIAQSILTTLVL
+182 QNSWLAQSVLTTLVL
-197 VGPGRVF
+197 LGPGRVF

-230 WAYSMVATYLPQ
+230 WAYSMVATYMPHTLPE
-242 VLPDGSRFVYFEAAA
+242 GTRFVYFEAAA
-257 VIVSLILLGRMLE
+257 VIVTLILLGRSLE

-286 LQPRQARVLIDGQ
+286 LQPRQARVLINGL
-299 PTDMDIDAVKPGD
+299 PTDIAIDAVKPGD

-326 VITEGQPYVDE
+326 VITEGQPYIDE

-346 VTKRIGDRVTG
+346 VTKMLGDRVTG
-357 GTLNTTNSFTFKTT
+357 GTLNTTNSFTFRAT

-409 IIILCSLLTF
+409 AIILCSLSTF
-419 VVWYWLGPAPSLS
+419 LIWYWLGPTPSLS

-508 EPAYDRA
+508 DQTYDRA
-515 LLLSWAAAMQA
+515 TLLSWTAAMQA

-536 VQAALADHLPS
+536 VQAALAEQAPV
-547 IPAQGF
+547 AVAKNF
-553 TAISGAGVR
+553 NAISGAGVR
-562 ATVSGH
+562 ATLDNH
-568 AISSGAQAFMQ
+568 ILSSGAEAFMQ
-579 TEGIDI
+579 SEGVDT
-585 SAAAH
+585 SAAH
-590 YSEQW
+590 RQSETW

-602 ICLAVDGKLAAL
+602 LCLAVDGYLVAL
-614 MAVADPLKPSA
+614 MAVADPIKPSA
-625 RGAIE
+625 LS
-630 ALQQLGLRTVMI
+630 ALLALKKLGLHTVMV
-642 TGDNKYTA
+642 TGDNRHTA
-650 RAVAQQLGIDDVY
+650 QTVARQLGIDEVH
-663 AEVLPEGKVAVLLAL
+663 AEVRPEGKVAVLQA
-678 QRSNEPSNTSTE
+678 R
-690 TSNSRKADVSEVTLR
+690 RD
-705 VPATAALESKPSHS
+705 S
-719 GATQSSTVLAFVGDG
+719 GAVVAFVGDG

-754 DVAIESASIVLM
+754 DVAIESASVVLM
-766 SDDLLG
+766 SDDLSG

-807 ALYPSFGILLSP
+807 VLYPKFGILLSP

-832 VVANALRLKRYAT
+832 VVVNALRLKRFQH
-845 TVGTAL
+845 

>member
-1 MSVPDKTMSQSS
+1 MLQTNKNQDA
-13 PLADSVDIS
+13 LDIS

-36 KALKAVPGVSSATVN
+36 KALKAVPGVSAATVN
-51 LATERAHINW
+51 LATERAHIDW
-61 AQVFA
+61 ATELSDPKDVS
-66 GPEDAPLKDAQQK
+66 LKI
-79 DSHLT
+79 
-84 DTHLKGAKLKEAQ
+84 
-97 LKGMQLKEAQ
+97 
-107 LKLLAAIRK
+107 LAAVHK

-131 SAEADARDL
+131 SAQADARAL
-140 ETRSLLRALWLAL
+140 ETSALLRALWVSL
-153 ALTLPVFLVE
+153 ALTLPIFLVE

-169 PGVHHFVHETIGM
+169 PSVHHFVHETIGM

-242 VLPDGSRFVYFEAAA
+242 ALPDGTRFVYFEAAA
-257 VIVSLILLGRMLE
+257 VIVTLILLGRTLE

-286 LQPRQARVLIDGQ
+286 LQPRQARVLINGQ
-299 PTDMDIDAVKPGD
+299 STDIDIKMVKPGD

-326 VITEGQPYVDE
+326 VITEGQPYIDE
-337 AMITGEPIP
+337 AMISGEPIP

-357 GTLNTTNSFTFKTT
+357 GTLNTTNSFTFKAT

-409 IIILCSLLTF
+409 AIILCSLLTF
-419 VVWYWLGPAPSLS
+419 VIWYWLGPAPSLS

-490 KTGTLTLGKPAL
+490 KTGTLTMGKPVL

-508 EPAYDRA
+508 EPTYDRA
-515 LLLSWAAAMQA
+515 LLLSWTAAMQT

-536 VQAALADHLPS
+536 VQAARADNLP
-547 IPAQGF
+547 IAAAHNF
-553 TAISGAGVR
+553 KAISGAGVR
-562 ATVSGH
+562 ATVNGH
-568 AISSGAQAFMQ
+568 AVSSGTQAFMQ
-579 TEGIDI
+579 TEGVDT
-585 SAAAH
+585 SAAVH

-625 RGAIE
+625 HGAI
-630 ALQQLGLRTVMI
+630 ATLKQLGLRTVMI
-642 TGDNKYTA
+642 TGDNQFTA
-650 RAVAQQLGIDDVY
+650 LAVAQQLGIDEVH
-663 AEVLPEGKVAVLLAL
+663 AQVLPEGKVAVLQAL
-678 QRSNEPSNTSTE
+678 QRSSALGGSTE
-690 TSNSRKADVSEVTLR
+690 TAHSPTTDTLEAQSNNTGPTYAKV
-705 VPATAALESKPSHS
+705 
-719 GATQSSTVLAFVGDG
+719 VLAFVGDG
-734 INDAPALATADVGI
+734 TNDAPALATADVGI

-754 DVAIESASIVLM
+754 DVAIESASVVLM
-766 SDDLLG
+766 SDDLAG

-832 VVANALRLKRYAT
+832 VVANALRLKRYKT
-845 TVGTAL
+845 TVGSAS

>member
-1 MSVPDKTMSQSS
+1 MLSTDKT
-13 PLADSVDIS
+13 PDALDIS

-36 KALKAVPGVSSATVN
+36 KALKAVPGVSAATVN

-61 AQVFA
+61 ATELSDPKDVS
-66 GPEDAPLKDAQQK
+66 LKI
-79 DSHLT
+79 
-84 DTHLKGAKLKEAQ
+84 
-97 LKGMQLKEAQ
+97 
-107 LKLLAAIRK
+107 LAAVHK

-140 ETRSLLRALWLAL
+140 ETNLLLRALWVSL

-169 PGVHHFVHETIGM
+169 PGIHHFVHETIGM
-182 QRSWIAQSILTTLVL
+182 QRSWVAQSILTTLVL

-242 VLPDGSRFVYFEAAA
+242 ALPEGTRFVYFEAAA
-257 VIVSLILLGRMLE
+257 VIVTLILLGRTLE

-286 LQPRQARVLIDGQ
+286 LQPRQARVLINGQ
-299 PTDMDIDAVKPGD
+299 PTDIAIDAVKPGD

-326 VITEGQPYVDE
+326 VITEGQPYLDE

-357 GTLNTTNSFTFKTT
+357 GTLNTTNSFTFKAT

-386 EAAQGTKLPIQAL
+386 ETAQGTKLPIQAL

-409 IIILCSLLTF
+409 VIILCSLLTF
-419 VVWYWLGPAPSLS
+419 VLWYWLGPTPSLS

-477 LQRLRDVQVVAFD
+477 LQRLRDIQVVAFD

-508 EPAYDRA
+508 EPTYDRA

-526 HSEHPIAHAI
+526 QSEHPIAHAI
-536 VQAALADHLPS
+536 VQAARTDNLP
-547 IPAQGF
+547 IVTAQHF
-553 TAISGAGVR
+553 HAISGAGVR
-562 ATVSGH
+562 ATVNGH
-568 AISSGAQAFMQ
+568 AVSSGAQAFMQ
-579 TEGIDI
+579 TEGIDT
-585 SAAAH
+585 SGAAH

-625 RGAIE
+625 HGAIK
-630 ALQQLGLRTVMI
+630 ALKQLGLRTVMI
-642 TGDNKYTA
+642 TGDNQYTA
-650 RAVAQQLGIDDVY
+650 RAVAQQLGIDEVH
-663 AEVLPEGKVAVLLAL
+663 AEVLPEGKVAVLQAL
-678 QRSNEPSNTSTE
+678 QRSSALGGTTE
-690 TSNSRKADVSEVTLR
+690 TSNSPAADTL
-705 VPATAALESKPSHS
+705 AAKSNNTRPTS
-719 GATQSSTVLAFVGDG
+719 GNVVLAFVGDG

-754 DVAIESASIVLM
+754 DVAIESASVVLM
-766 SDDLLG
+766 SDDLAG

-832 VVANALRLKRYAT
+832 VVANALRLKRYKT
-845 TVGTAL
+845 TGANAS

>member
-1 MSVPDKTMSQSS
+1 MLATNKNPDA
-13 PLADSVDIS
+13 LDIS

-36 KALKAVPGVSSATVN
+36 KALKAVPGVSAATVN

-61 AQVFA
+61 DTALSDPTDVS
-66 GPEDAPLKDAQQK
+66 LKV
-79 DSHLT
+79 
-84 DTHLKGAKLKEAQ
+84 
-97 LKGMQLKEAQ
+97 
-107 LKLLAAIRK
+107 LAAVHK

-131 SAEADARDL
+131 SAEADARAL
-140 ETRSLLRALWLAL
+140 ETNTLLRALWVSL
-153 ALTLPVFLVE
+153 ALTLPIFLVE

-182 QRSWIAQSILTTLVL
+182 QRNWIAQSILTTLVL
-197 VGPGRVF
+197 IGPGRVF

-230 WAYSMVATYLPQ
+230 WAYSMMATYWPQ
-242 VLPDGSRFVYFEAAA
+242 ALPDGTRFVYFEAAA
-257 VIVSLILLGRMLE
+257 VIVTLILLGRTLE

-286 LQPRQARVLIDGQ
+286 LQPRQARVLINGQ
-299 PTDMDIDAVKPGD
+299 PTDVDIDRVKPGD
-312 LILVRPGEKIATDG
+312 LIVVRPGEKIATDG
-326 VITEGQPYVDE
+326 VITEGQPYIDE

-357 GTLNTTNSFTFKTT
+357 GTLNTTNSFTFKAT

-409 IIILCSLLTF
+409 VIILCSLLTF
-419 VVWYWLGPAPSLS
+419 VLWYWLGPTPSLS

-462 GRAAELGVLFRQGDA
+462 GRAAELGVLFRLGDA
-477 LQRLRDVQVVAFD
+477 LQRLRDVQIVAFD

-508 EPAYDRA
+508 EPTYDRA

-536 VQAALADHLPS
+536 VQAARADNVPIVS
-547 IPAQGF
+547 AQHF
-553 TAISGAGVR
+553 NAISGAGVR
-562 ATVSGH
+562 ATVNGH
-568 AISSGAQAFMQ
+568 TVSSGAQAFMQ
-579 TEGIDI
+579 TEGVDT
-585 SAAAH
+585 SGAAH

-630 ALQQLGLRTVMI
+630 ALKQLGLRTVMI
-642 TGDNKYTA
+642 TGDNQYTA
-650 RAVAQQLGIDDVY
+650 RAVAQQLGIDEVH
-663 AEVLPEGKVAVLLAL
+663 AEVLPEGKVAVLRAL
-678 QRSNEPSNTSTE
+678 QRSSELGTSTE
-690 TSNSRKADVSEVTLR
+690 TLSSRRA
-705 VPATAALESKPSHS
+705 
-719 GATQSSTVLAFVGDG
+719 VLAFVGDG

-754 DVAIESASIVLM
+754 DVAIESASVVLM
-766 SDDLLG
+766 SDDLAG

-832 VVANALRLKRYAT
+832 VVANALRLKRYHT
-845 TVGTAL
+845 TQGANGSSAS

>member
-1 MSVPDKTMSQSS
+1 MLQTNKNQDA
-13 PLADSVDIS
+13 LDIS

-36 KALKAVPGVSSATVN
+36 KALKAVPGVSAATVN
-51 LATERAHINW
+51 LATERAHIDW
-61 AQVFA
+61 ATELSDPKDVS
-66 GPEDAPLKDAQQK
+66 LKV
-79 DSHLT
+79 
-84 DTHLKGAKLKEAQ
+84 
-97 LKGMQLKEAQ
+97 
-107 LKLLAAIRK
+107 LAAVHK

-131 SAEADARDL
+131 YAEADARAL
-140 ETRSLLRALWLAL
+140 ETNALLRALWVSL
-153 ALTLPVFLVE
+153 ALTLPIFLVE

-169 PGVHHFVHETIGM
+169 PSVHHFVHETIGM

-242 VLPDGSRFVYFEAAA
+242 ALPDGTRFVYFEAAA
-257 VIVSLILLGRMLE
+257 VIVTLILLGRTLE

-286 LQPRQARVLIDGQ
+286 LQPRQARVLINGQ
-299 PTDMDIDAVKPGD
+299 PTDIDIKTVKPGD

-326 VITEGQPYVDE
+326 VITEGQPYIDE
-337 AMITGEPIP
+337 AMISGEPIP

-357 GTLNTTNSFTFKTT
+357 GTLNTTNSFTFKAT

-409 IIILCSLLTF
+409 AIILCSLLTF
-419 VVWYWLGPAPSLS
+419 VIWYWLGPAPSLS

-490 KTGTLTLGKPAL
+490 KTGTLTMGKPVL

-508 EPAYDRA
+508 EPTYDRA
-515 LLLSWAAAMQA
+515 LLLSWAAAMQT

-536 VQAALADHLPS
+536 VRAARADNLP
-547 IPAQGF
+547 IAAAHNF
-553 TAISGAGVR
+553 KAISGAGVR
-562 ATVSGH
+562 ATVNGH
-568 AISSGAQAFMQ
+568 AVSSGAQAFMQ
-579 TEGIDI
+579 TEGVDT
-585 SAAAH
+585 SAAVH

-614 MAVADPLKPSA
+614 MAVADPVKPSA
-625 RGAIE
+625 HGAI
-630 ALQQLGLRTVMI
+630 ATLKQLGLRTVMI
-642 TGDNKYTA
+642 TGDNQFTA
-650 RAVAQQLGIDDVY
+650 LAVAQQLGIDEVH
-663 AEVLPEGKVAVLLAL
+663 AQVLPEGKVAVLQAL
-678 QRSNEPSNTSTE
+678 QRSSALGGRTE
-690 TSNSRKADVSEVTLR
+690 TSHSPTADTLE
-705 VPATAALESKPSHS
+705 A
-719 GATQSSTVLAFVGDG
+719 QSNNTGPTYAKVVLAFVGDG

-754 DVAIESASIVLM
+754 DVAIESASVVLM
-766 SDDLLG
+766 SDDLAG
-772 VATAIGLSRATLTNI
+772 VSTAIGLSRATLTNI

-807 ALYPSFGILLSP
+807 VLYPSFGILLSP

-832 VVANALRLKRYAT
+832 VVANALRLKRYKT
-845 TVGTAL
+845 TVGSAS

>member
-1 MSVPDKTMSQSS
+1 MPQANSNTPSLD
-13 PLADSVDIS
+13 LS

-36 KALKAVPGVSSATVN
+36 KALAAVPGVTRATVN
-51 LATERAHINW
+51 LATERAHINLN
-61 AQVFA
+61 ATATNGITV
-66 GPEDAPLKDAQQK
+66 
-79 DSHLT
+79 
-84 DTHLKGAKLKEAQ
+84 
-97 LKGMQLKEAQ
+97 
-107 LKLLAAIRK
+107 AAMAAVHK
-116 AGYEASVLEQHAAPS
+116 AGYDASVIEQQRAPS
-131 SAEADARDL
+131 TAESDARDV
-140 ETRSLLRALWLAL
+140 ETKQLLRALWLSL
-153 ALTLPVFLVE
+153 ALTLPVFVVE
-163 MGGHLI
+163 MGAHLI
-169 PGVHHFVHETIGM
+169 PGVHQFVHNAIGM
-182 QRSWIAQSILTTLVL
+182 QNSWLAQSVLTTLVL
-197 VGPGRVF
+197 LGPGRVF

-230 WAYSMVATYLPQ
+230 WAYSMVATYMPHILPE
-242 VLPDGSRFVYFEAAA
+242 GTRFVYFEAAA
-257 VIVSLILLGRMLE
+257 VIVTLILLGRTLE

-286 LQPRQARVLIDGQ
+286 LQPRQARVLINGQ
-299 PTDMDIDAVKPGD
+299 PTDIAIDAVKPGD

-326 VITEGQPYVDE
+326 VITEGQPYIDE

-346 VTKRIGDRVTG
+346 VIKILGDRVTG
-357 GTLNTTNSFTFKTT
+357 GTLNTTNSFTFQAT

-409 IIILCSLLTF
+409 AIILCSLSTF
-419 VVWYWLGPAPSLS
+419 LIWYWLGPTPSLS

-508 EPAYDRA
+508 DQSYDRA
-515 LLLSWAAAMQA
+515 TLLSWTAAMQA
-526 HSEHPIAHAI
+526 LSEHPIAHAL
-536 VQAALADHLPS
+536 VQAALAEQAPV
-547 IPAQGF
+547 AVAKNF
-553 TAISGAGVR
+553 NAISGAGVR
-562 ATVSGH
+562 AMVGDH
-568 AISSGAQAFMQ
+568 VISSGAEAFMQ
-579 TEGIDI
+579 TEGVDT
-585 SAAAH
+585 SDAH
-590 YSEQW
+590 AQTETW

-602 ICLAVDGKLAAL
+602 ICLAVDGHLVAL
-614 MAVADPLKPSA
+614 MAVADPIKPSA
-625 RGAIE
+625 LGALL
-630 ALQQLGLRTVMI
+630 ALKKLGLHTVMV
-642 TGDNKYTA
+642 TGDNRHTA
-650 RAVAQQLGIDDVY
+650 QAVAQQLGIDEVH
-663 AEVLPEGKVAVLLAL
+663 AEIRPEGKVAVLQA
-678 QRSNEPSNTSTE
+678 R
-690 TSNSRKADVSEVTLR
+690 RD
-705 VPATAALESKPSHS
+705 S
-719 GATQSSTVLAFVGDG
+719 GAVVAFVGDG

-754 DVAIESASIVLM
+754 DVAIESASVVLM
-766 SDDLLG
+766 SDDLSG

-807 ALYPSFGILLSP
+807 VLYPKFGILLSP

-832 VVANALRLKRYAT
+832 VVINALRLKRFQN
-845 TVGTAL
+845 

>member
-1 MSVPDKTMSQSS
+1 MLQTNKNQDA
-13 PLADSVDIS
+13 LDIS

-36 KALKAVPGVSSATVN
+36 KALKAVPGVSAATVN
-51 LATERAHINW
+51 LATERAHIDW
-61 AQVFA
+61 ATELSDPKDVS
-66 GPEDAPLKDAQQK
+66 LKV
-79 DSHLT
+79 
-84 DTHLKGAKLKEAQ
+84 
-97 LKGMQLKEAQ
+97 
-107 LKLLAAIRK
+107 LAAVHK

-131 SAEADARDL
+131 SAQADARAL
-140 ETRSLLRALWLAL
+140 ETSALLRALWVSL
-153 ALTLPVFLVE
+153 ALTLPIFLVE

-169 PGVHHFVHETIGM
+169 PSVHHFVHETIGM

-242 VLPDGSRFVYFEAAA
+242 ALPDGTRFVYFEAAA
-257 VIVSLILLGRMLE
+257 VIVTLILLGRTLE

-286 LQPRQARVLIDGQ
+286 LQPRQARVLINGQ
-299 PTDMDIDAVKPGD
+299 PTDIDIKMVKPGD

-326 VITEGQPYVDE
+326 VITEGQPYIDE
-337 AMITGEPIP
+337 AMISGEPIP
-346 VTKRIGDRVTG
+346 VTKHIGDRVTG
-357 GTLNTTNSFTFKTT
+357 GTLNTTNSFTFKAT

-409 IIILCSLLTF
+409 AIILCSLLTF
-419 VVWYWLGPAPSLS
+419 VIWYWLGPAPSLS

-490 KTGTLTLGKPAL
+490 KTGTLTMGKPVL

-508 EPAYDRA
+508 EPTYDRA
-515 LLLSWAAAMQA
+515 LLLSWTAAMQT

-536 VQAALADHLPS
+536 VQAARADNLP
-547 IPAQGF
+547 IAAAHNF
-553 TAISGAGVR
+553 KAISGAGVR
-562 ATVSGH
+562 ATVNGH
-568 AISSGAQAFMQ
+568 AVSSGTQAFMQ
-579 TEGIDI
+579 TEGVDT
-585 SAAAH
+585 SAAVH

-614 MAVADPLKPSA
+614 MAVADPVKPSA
-625 RGAIE
+625 HGAV
-630 ALQQLGLRTVMI
+630 ATLKQLGLRTVMI
-642 TGDNKYTA
+642 TGDNQYTA
-650 RAVAQQLGIDDVY
+650 LAVAQQLGIDEVH
-663 AEVLPEGKVAVLLAL
+663 AQVLPEGKVAVLQAL
-678 QRSNEPSNTSTE
+678 QRSSALGGSTE
-690 TSNSRKADVSEVTLR
+690 TAHSPTADTLEAQSNNTGPTYAKV
-705 VPATAALESKPSHS
+705 
-719 GATQSSTVLAFVGDG
+719 VLAFVGDG

-754 DVAIESASIVLM
+754 DVAIESASVVLM
-766 SDDLLG
+766 SDDLAG

-832 VVANALRLKRYAT
+832 VVANALRLKRYKT
-845 TVGTAL
+845 TVGSAS

>member
-1 MSVPDKTMSQSS
+1 
-13 PLADSVDIS
+13 
-22 IQGMTCASC
+22 
-31 VLRVE
+31 
-36 KALKAVPGVSSATVN
+36 
-51 LATERAHINW
+51 
-61 AQVFA
+61 
-66 GPEDAPLKDAQQK
+66 
-79 DSHLT
+79 
-84 DTHLKGAKLKEAQ
+84 
-97 LKGMQLKEAQ
+97 
-107 LKLLAAIRK
+107 
-116 AGYEASVLEQHAAPS
+116 
-131 SAEADARDL
+131 
-140 ETRSLLRALWLAL
+140 
-153 ALTLPVFLVE
+153 
-163 MGGHLI
+163 
-169 PGVHHFVHETIGM
+169 
-182 QRSWIAQSILTTLVL
+182 
-197 VGPGRVF
+197 
-204 FTKGLPALWHLAPE
+204 
-218 MNSLV
+218 
-223 ALGAGSA
+223 
-230 WAYSMVATYLPQ
+230 MVATYLPQ
-242 VLPDGSRFVYFEAAA
+242 ALPDGTRFVYFEAAA
-257 VIVSLILLGRMLE
+257 VIVTLILLGRMLE

-286 LQPRQARVLIDGQ
+286 LQPRQARVLINDQ
-299 PTDMDIDAVKPGD
+299 PTDIDIDTVKPGD

-326 VITEGQPYVDE
+326 VITEGQPYIDE
-337 AMITGEPIP
+337 AMISGEPIP

-357 GTLNTTNSFTFKTT
+357 GTLNTTNSFTFKAT

-409 IIILCSLLTF
+409 AIILCSLLTF
-419 VVWYWLGPAPSLS
+419 VIWYWLGPTPSLS

-490 KTGTLTLGKPAL
+490 KTGTLTMGKPVL

-508 EPAYDRA
+508 EPTYDRA

-536 VQAALADHLPS
+536 VQAARADNLPVV
-547 IPAQGF
+547 PAQHF

-568 AISSGAQAFMQ
+568 AVSSGAQAFMQ
-579 TEGIDI
+579 TEGVDI
-585 SAAAH
+585 SGAAY

-630 ALQQLGLRTVMI
+630 ALKRLGLRTVMI
-642 TGDNKYTA
+642 TGDNQYTA
-650 RAVAQQLGIDDVY
+650 RAVALQLGIDEVH
-663 AEVLPEGKVAVLLAL
+663 AQVLPEGKVAVLQAL
-678 QRSNEPSNTSTE
+678 R
-690 TSNSRKADVSEVTLR
+690 R
-705 VPATAALESKPSHS
+705 
-719 GATQSSTVLAFVGDG
+719 SSTVITFVGDG

-754 DVAIESASIVLM
+754 DVAIESASVVLM
-766 SDDLLG
+766 SDDLAG

-832 VVANALRLKRYAT
+832 VVANALRLKRYKT
-845 TVGTAL
+845 TVGSAS